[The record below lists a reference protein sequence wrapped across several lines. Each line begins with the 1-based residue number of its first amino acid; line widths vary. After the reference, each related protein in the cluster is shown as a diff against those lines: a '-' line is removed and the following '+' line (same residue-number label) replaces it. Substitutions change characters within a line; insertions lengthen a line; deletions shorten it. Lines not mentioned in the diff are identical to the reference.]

1 MGGMELI
8 MDLDTYQA
16 TLQTITPCTSIRI
29 PADVYARWLRT
40 DIRALKQEAKIMG
53 HYLYEQGV
61 TSGPICLCRGQTGWR
76 FFLNTDIKNMQKNG
90 KLTFTNTRQELAE
103 YSGLSVK
110 TVNRAVKKFEEQGLI
125 SRSGKTFYID
135 EGQYEQLHA
144 LVSKLIEPLIERG
157 RNDEPDL

>member
-1 MGGMELI
+1 M
-8 MDLDTYQA
+8 
-16 TLQTITPCTSIRI
+16 
-29 PADVYARWLRT
+29 
-40 DIRALKQEAKIMG
+40 
-53 HYLYEQGV
+53 
-61 TSGPICLCRGQTGWR
+61 CRGQTGWR
-76 FFLNTDIKNMQKNG
+76 FFFKHRYKKYAKNG

>member
-1 MGGMELI
+1 
-8 MDLDTYQA
+8 
-16 TLQTITPCTSIRI
+16 
-29 PADVYARWLRT
+29 
-40 DIRALKQEAKIMG
+40 MG

-61 TSGPICLCRGQTGWR
+61 TSRTYMFVPG
-76 FFLNTDIKNMQKNG
+76 TDRVAVLFEHRYKKYAKNG